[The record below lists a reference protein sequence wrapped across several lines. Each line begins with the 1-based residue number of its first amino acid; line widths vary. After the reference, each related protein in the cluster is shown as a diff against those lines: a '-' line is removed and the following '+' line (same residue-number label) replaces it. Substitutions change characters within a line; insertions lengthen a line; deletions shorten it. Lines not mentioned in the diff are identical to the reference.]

1 MRVKVINKRPASVL
15 QKKRVCAYA
24 RVSTDS
30 RRQEDSLENQ
40 METYERLITGN
51 PEYEFI
57 GVFADQ
63 GISGYC
69 ENRPQFQR
77 MMEKARA
84 GEIDLIITKSISRF
98 ARNTV
103 TVLKFARELKEL
115 GVGIFF
121 EEQNINTLSGDGEM
135 MLAVLASFAQE
146 ESRSMSEN
154 NKWSIRKKFERGEVM
169 ITTSRFLGYDKN
181 EYGDLIVN
189 RKEAEIVSL
198 TFDLYLMNV
207 GSSRIGELLDYL
219 GVKTVTGTT
228 WESGTINGL
237 LCNEKYKGDFHL
249 QKYYTPENKRNHTR
263 KEEQLLSYE
272 NQVNYYTNY
281 ISENPLY
288 EYAGT
293 YADEGISGTNT
304 KKRDEFN
311 RMIADCRA
319 GKIDMIITKSISRFA
334 RNTLDCLNYVREL
347 KDLGIGIIFEK
358 ENINT
363 LDAKGEVL
371 LTILSSL
378 AQDESRSISEN
389 CTWGIRRRFETGKHK
404 MSTKRFLGYD
414 TDETGKLVINRTQEP
429 IVVRLYQEFM
439 DGKTTDYIK
448 RIFEREGV
456 KNWDGGTKW
465 QSTTLMSMLE
475 NEKYKGD
482 ALLQKSYTVDFLTK
496 KRTQNKG
503 EIQMFYVEDDHDAI
517 ISKRIWECV
526 QLEIKRRKKYLEEHG
541 TNSYSH
547 RPESNPFASKII
559 CGDCNKVFAR
569 KGWRS
574 STGVDRK
581 VWQCSERYK
590 VKGVMGCANRHVEEE
605 TLIKAYLMA
614 WNALVENREDFMEQW
629 TEQLQS
635 ENLLEGY
642 RAEKFIEY
650 TDGAEPLTEMDTDF
664 MLKTLDHIK
673 VFEDGTLLVVFL
685 DGTEIECK
693 NEEE

>member
-1 MRVKVINKRPASVL
+1 MR
-15 QKKRVCAYA
+15 
-24 RVSTDS
+24 
-30 RRQEDSLENQ
+30 
-40 METYERLITGN
+40 
-51 PEYEFI
+51 
-57 GVFADQ
+57 
-63 GISGYC
+63 
-69 ENRPQFQR
+69 
-77 MMEKARA
+77 
-84 GEIDLIITKSISRF
+84 
-98 ARNTV
+98 
-103 TVLKFARELKEL
+103 
-115 GVGIFF
+115 
-121 EEQNINTLSGDGEM
+121 
-135 MLAVLASFAQE
+135 
-146 ESRSMSEN
+146 
-154 NKWSIRKKFERGEVM
+154 
-169 ITTSRFLGYDKN
+169 
-181 EYGDLIVN
+181 
-189 RKEAEIVSL
+189 
-198 TFDLYLMNV
+198 
-207 GSSRIGELLDYL
+207 
-219 GVKTVTGTT
+219 
-228 WESGTINGL
+228 
-237 LCNEKYKGDFHL
+237 
-249 QKYYTPENKRNHTR
+249 
-263 KEEQLLSYE
+263 
-272 NQVNYYTNY
+272 
-281 ISENPLY
+281 
-288 EYAGT
+288 
-293 YADEGISGTNT
+293 
-304 KKRDEFN
+304 
-311 RMIADCRA
+311 
-319 GKIDMIITKSISRFA
+319 
-334 RNTLDCLNYVREL
+334 
-347 KDLGIGIIFEK
+347 IGIIFEK

-429 IVVRLYQEFM
+429 IVIRLYQEFL
-439 DGKTTDYIK
+439 DGKTTDHIK
-448 RIFEREGV
+448 RIFEQEGV

-673 VFEDGTLLVVFL
+673 VFEDGTLLVMFL

>member
-1 MRVKVINKRPASVL
+1 MEVVL
-15 QKKRVCAYA
+15 
-24 RVSTDS
+24 
-30 RRQEDSLENQ
+30 
-40 METYERLITGN
+40 
-51 PEYEFI
+51 
-57 GVFADQ
+57 
-63 GISGYC
+63 
-69 ENRPQFQR
+69 
-77 MMEKARA
+77 
-84 GEIDLIITKSISRF
+84 
-98 ARNTV
+98 
-103 TVLKFARELKEL
+103 
-115 GVGIFF
+115 
-121 EEQNINTLSGDGEM
+121 
-135 MLAVLASFAQE
+135 
-146 ESRSMSEN
+146 
-154 NKWSIRKKFERGEVM
+154 
-169 ITTSRFLGYDKN
+169 
-181 EYGDLIVN
+181 
-189 RKEAEIVSL
+189 
-198 TFDLYLMNV
+198 
-207 GSSRIGELLDYL
+207 
-219 GVKTVTGTT
+219 
-228 WESGTINGL
+228 
-237 LCNEKYKGDFHL
+237 
-249 QKYYTPENKRNHTR
+249 
-263 KEEQLLSYE
+263 
-272 NQVNYYTNY
+272 
-281 ISENPLY
+281 
-288 EYAGT
+288 
-293 YADEGISGTNT
+293 
-304 KKRDEFN
+304 
-311 RMIADCRA
+311 
-319 GKIDMIITKSISRFA
+319 
-334 RNTLDCLNYVREL
+334 
-347 KDLGIGIIFEK
+347 EK

-429 IVVRLYQEFM
+429 IVVRLYQEFL

-456 KNWDGGTKW
+456 KNWDGDTKW

-547 RPESNPFASKII
+547 RPERNPFASKII

-590 VKGVMGCANRHVEEE
+590 VKGVMGCTNRHVEEE

-635 ENLLEGY
+635 NNLLEGY

>member
-1 MRVKVINKRPASVL
+1 M
-15 QKKRVCAYA
+15 
-24 RVSTDS
+24 STD
-30 RRQEDSLENQ
+30 Q
-40 METYERLITGN
+40 
-51 PEYEFI
+51 
-57 GVFADQ
+57 
-63 GISGYC
+63 
-69 ENRPQFQR
+69 
-77 MMEKARA
+77 
-84 GEIDLIITKSISRF
+84 
-98 ARNTV
+98 
-103 TVLKFARELKEL
+103 
-115 GVGIFF
+115 
-121 EEQNINTLSGDGEM
+121 
-135 MLAVLASFAQE
+135 
-146 ESRSMSEN
+146 
-154 NKWSIRKKFERGEVM
+154 
-169 ITTSRFLGYDKN
+169 
-181 EYGDLIVN
+181 
-189 RKEAEIVSL
+189 
-198 TFDLYLMNV
+198 
-207 GSSRIGELLDYL
+207 
-219 GVKTVTGTT
+219 
-228 WESGTINGL
+228 
-237 LCNEKYKGDFHL
+237 
-249 QKYYTPENKRNHTR
+249 
-263 KEEQLLSYE
+263 EEQLLSYE

-429 IVVRLYQEFM
+429 IVVRLYQEFL
-439 DGKTTDYIK
+439 DGKRTDYIK

-547 RPESNPFASKII
+547 RPENNPFASKII

-574 STGVDRK
+574 STGVDRNGRTFPLYCYDSDK
-581 VWQCSERYK
+581 VAALEIENQRGDTEYLYLPTDICSVNKMKARLQVQDFWECK
-590 VKGVMGCANRHVEEE
+590 VKEVHNFHIPDSILPRPEDIKCIEDLTFFNELCQNICRFDEQKMKQLSMAVEFVGVKDFTDMTYIARTLSEFEIHSDEEYGKYLVSDEGLFDVDDLLLSHIDYAGLARDKRQGTLTDSGYVSEGFVGANRDIHEYMEYEGEFADPLEIDEDCFQTFRLFSPLTGQLYVDGEDARNLYRSDLTPYEEE
-605 TLIKAYLMA
+605 IMEAIRNEECIGEEARGLMHYFD
-614 WNALVENREDFMEQW
+614 ESREVAGKVLRATPAVQVLNGELYGVLECKISEPM
-629 TEQLQS
+629 TE
-635 ENLLEGY
+635 E
-642 RAEKFIEY
+642 
-650 TDGAEPLTEMDTDF
+650 D
-664 MLKTLDHIK
+664 IK
-673 VFEDGTLLVVFL
+673 VLKDYWTGQMSEGWGEGFEQHPIKIDEGELYVSVWNSESFWSVMTA
-685 DGTEIECK
+685 
-693 NEEE
+693 EELAVMQEQADYSDCGL

>member
-1 MRVKVINKRPASVL
+1 M
-15 QKKRVCAYA
+15 
-24 RVSTDS
+24 
-30 RRQEDSLENQ
+30 
-40 METYERLITGN
+40 
-51 PEYEFI
+51 
-57 GVFADQ
+57 
-63 GISGYC
+63 
-69 ENRPQFQR
+69 
-77 MMEKARA
+77 
-84 GEIDLIITKSISRF
+84 
-98 ARNTV
+98 
-103 TVLKFARELKEL
+103 
-115 GVGIFF
+115 
-121 EEQNINTLSGDGEM
+121 
-135 MLAVLASFAQE
+135 
-146 ESRSMSEN
+146 
-154 NKWSIRKKFERGEVM
+154 
-169 ITTSRFLGYDKN
+169 
-181 EYGDLIVN
+181 
-189 RKEAEIVSL
+189 
-198 TFDLYLMNV
+198 
-207 GSSRIGELLDYL
+207 
-219 GVKTVTGTT
+219 
-228 WESGTINGL
+228 
-237 LCNEKYKGDFHL
+237 
-249 QKYYTPENKRNHTR
+249 
-263 KEEQLLSYE
+263 
-272 NQVNYYTNY
+272 
-281 ISENPLY
+281 
-288 EYAGT
+288 
-293 YADEGISGTNT
+293 
-304 KKRDEFN
+304 
-311 RMIADCRA
+311 
-319 GKIDMIITKSISRFA
+319 
-334 RNTLDCLNYVREL
+334 L

-371 LTILSSL
+371 ITILSSL

-389 CTWGIRRRFETGKHK
+389 STWGIRRRFETGKHK

-414 TDETGKLVINRTQEP
+414 ADETGKLVINGLQKP
-429 IVVRLYQEFM
+429 IVVRLYQEFL

-448 RIFEREGV
+448 RIFEKEGI
-456 KNWDGGTKW
+456 KNWDRGTKW
-465 QSTTLMSMLE
+465 QATTLMSMLE

-590 VKGVMGCANRHVEEE
+590 VKGVMGCVNRHVEEE

-673 VFEDGTLLVVFL
+673 VFEDGALLVVFL